1 MYCSVNDVIASS
13 EISVLDERRVV
24 RAIEAASAR
33 IDAMCIREDG
43 FFRPTEETRVFDVP
57 GDYQTSPYFKL
68 YLDAT
73 ALISVSSV
81 IVEGVDVTSDA
92 RLEPSKYG
100 APYSRVD
107 LDTHGFGYG
116 ARVVSVTGVWG
127 YPERSDL
134 AAVVASDDAST
145 VTVTPLGGHT
155 LSTGD
160 VMLIGTERL
169 DVTGVQ
175 WVASGAVLAGDVTA
189 STGDTSIVVDDPS
202 NFMAGERIVVGSERM
217 LVIDVVGSTLT
228 VRRAMDGSSLSAH
241 VSGVAVYAPRKLSV
255 SRGGTGTHA
264 ADTVVSVLRP
274 PADVVEAVVAE
285 TVSILAHG
293 RSSYTDD
300 FGPSGTSVTVAGAA
314 PLTDLRDLVMR
325 RYGRSCRTRVV

>member
-1 MYCSVNDVIASS
+1 MYCSVNDVLLSS
-13 EISVLDERRVV
+13 EISVSDERRIV

-73 ALISVSSV
+73 AIVSVSSV
-81 IVEGVDVTSDA
+81 LVEGIDVTSDVL
-92 RLEPSKYG
+92 LEPSKYG
-100 APYSRVD
+100 APYSRID
-107 LDTHGFGYG
+107 LDTKGFGYG

-134 AAVVASDDAST
+134 AGAVASDDGGT
-145 VTVTPLGGHT
+145 VTVVPRGNYC

-169 DVTGVQ
+169 EVTSVYWIDSGATLSAD
-175 WVASGAVLAGDVTA
+175 VAS
-189 STGDTSIVVDDPS
+189 STGEMSLQVDDPS
-202 NFMAGERIVVGSERM
+202 DFLAGERIVIGSERM
-217 LVIDVVGSTLT
+217 LVTSVVGTTIT
-228 VRRAMDGSSLSAH
+228 VRRATDGSALSSH
-241 VSGVAVYAPRKLSV
+241 TTGDAVYVPRKFSV
-255 SRGGTGTHA
+255 SRSGSGTHA
-264 ADTVVSVLRP
+264 ADTAVNVLRP
-274 PADVVEAVVAE
+274 PADIVEATVAE
-285 TVSILAHG
+285 TVSIMAHG

-300 FGPSGTSVTVAGAA
+300 FGPSGTSVTVTGAA